1 MVANKTGGKEMSNE
15 NAFKKLAVVTG
26 TSADIGYYLADERF
40 GDWPQRSI
48 RPVLGHPRL
57 ILVAAACIIANLASQ
72 SFAQTPGAMSQPER
86 DKQFLEYVW
95 QDNQAEAQLG
105 INAQKMAQSPAVI
118 AFARL
123 VVSDN
128 ADLKNQVTTVLRD
141 EHVQVA
147 AEMVQQRANAI
158 APKTGVDFDEVFL
171 TSQISHLRDDVAR
184 FQDVQ
189 AATNDDGIK
198 KLAADASPFL
208 AQELALAQAVQSS
221 LQSGQAR
228 TGNAATPESSR

>member
-1 MVANKTGGKEMSNE
+1 MPRSFANFASPPRFM
-15 NAFKKLAVVTG
+15 LA
-26 TSADIGYYLADERF
+26 
-40 GDWPQRSI
+40 
-48 RPVLGHPRL
+48 
-57 ILVAAACIIANLASQ
+57 AAACILANLPSQ

-105 INAQKMAQSPAVI
+105 INAQKMVQAPSVI

-123 VVSDN
+123 IVSDN
-128 ADLKNQVTTVLRD
+128 ADLKNQVATVLRD
-141 EHVQVA
+141 EHVQVP

-158 APKTGVDFDEVFL
+158 APKAGVDFDEVFL

-189 AATNDDGIK
+189 AATNDEGIK
-198 KLAADASPFL
+198 KLTAVASPFL

-221 LQSGQAR
+221 LQSAQTR
-228 TGNAATPESSR
+228 TGNAGQPESPR